1 MFEIDKIKKKKKYLS
16 LRCVYTGEKSMCRFK
31 KTQGLTGI
39 ERVVIRKSCEDHQS
53 VVNKE

>member
-1 MFEIDKIKKKKKYLS
+1 MFEIDKIKRKKNS
-16 LRCVYTGEKSMCRFK
+16 LRYVYTGKKSLYRFK